1 MGIFKREPTS
11 RNKMKIEM
19 KNYLMLILLLANTIT
34 FAQTT
39 ATLPI
44 IRPTNLEKNVKYLSQ
59 SGKQYLLFQND
70 GNLVVMTVANQK
82 VWGLNEVFNNF
93 NQVKSIQ
100 LQDDGNFVAKNVSS
114 GFLLPALLL
123 SSISSQTNEFNR
135 FGVL

>member
-1 MGIFKREPTS
+1 VGIFKREPTS

>member
-1 MGIFKREPTS
+1 
-11 RNKMKIEM
+11 MKIEM